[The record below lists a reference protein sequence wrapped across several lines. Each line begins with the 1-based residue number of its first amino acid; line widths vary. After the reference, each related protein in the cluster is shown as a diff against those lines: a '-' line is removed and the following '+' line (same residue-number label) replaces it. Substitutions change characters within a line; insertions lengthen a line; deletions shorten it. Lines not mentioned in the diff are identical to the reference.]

1 MATRAPPAFASAMR
15 SEGKRSI
22 SPITKA
28 LERTVFLVFLHF
40 LPGLNLV
47 GVPKGHPRAPI
58 GHKRADQTAARPD

>member
-1 MATRAPPAFASAMR
+1 MR

-47 GVPKGHPRAPI
+47 GVPKGIPER
-58 GHKRADQTAARPD
+58 R